1 MACEAAPRCPVWRG
15 RSLKCVVPAGWQQAT
30 EPVVV
35 SQEMFVIE
43 KLQGNGDGRGRTPL
57 VLPIEIRV
65 RGKP

>member
-1 MACEAAPRCPVWRG
+1 M
-15 RSLKCVVPAGWQQAT
+15 
-30 EPVVV
+30 V